1 MTEYVRRHAELHPYL
16 PTIEAEQEDAREAC
30 MRMQPSKERLRA
42 AKERLANVQVRGS
55 GQSAVGSR
63 QWAGLGSVRWW
74 WRGAWSS

>member
-55 GQSAVGSR
+55 GQSSVGSR
-63 QWAGLGSVRWW
+63 QSSVV
-74 WRGAWSS
+74 SS